1 VISCGRGHKNFFFL
15 EQASQEINLDQYF
28 INTVLLMVIT
38 FSASQEIVSDLVLLP
53 EIKKL
58 VLLKLVFSRVAT
70 RE

>member
-1 VISCGRGHKNFFFL
+1 MAEITGNYFFL

-38 FSASQEIVSDLVLLP
+38 FSASQEIVSDLVLLS

-58 VLLKLVFSRVAT
+58 VPLKLVFSRVAM

>member
-1 VISCGRGHKNFFFL
+1 MAEITGNYFFL

>member
-1 VISCGRGHKNFFFL
+1 MAEITRNYFFL

-58 VLLKLVFSRVAT
+58 VRLKLVFSRVAT

>member
-1 VISCGRGHKNFFFL
+1 MAEITGNYFFL

-58 VLLKLVFSRVAT
+58 VRLKLVFSRVAT

>member
-1 VISCGRGHKNFFFL
+1 MAEITGNYFFL

-38 FSASQEIVSDLVLLP
+38 FSASQEIVYDLVLLP

-58 VLLKLVFSRVAT
+58 VRLKLVFSRVAT

>member
-1 VISCGRGHKNFFFL
+1 MAEITGNYFFL

-28 INTVLLMVIT
+28 INTALLMVIA